1 MIVEEQFDITIVGG
15 GILGTSIAYFL
26 SSSAP
31 QSSNNILLIEQ
42 ERNISLHA
50 SARNTGKVH
59 APFLYDPIKKRLFA
73 KAAFLGFNML
83 KEYCSFKSLPFKQ
96 DGVLEV
102 ATYDK
107 GIDRLHKHVEWG
119 YSNGLQKSELQFLE
133 KDEVHDLEPNI
144 TCLAGIYC

>member
-1 MIVEEQFDITIVGG
+1 LNSEDRFDIAIIGG

-26 SSSAP
+26 CSSAA

-42 ERNISLHA
+42 EANISLHA

-59 APFLYDPIKKRLFA
+59 APFLYDPVRKKLIA

-83 KEYCSFKSLPFKQ
+83 KEYCSLKSLAFKQ

-107 GIDRLHKHVEWG
+107 GIDRLHK
-119 YSNGLQKSELQFLE
+119 YL
-133 KDEVHDLEPNI
+133 
-144 TCLAGIYC
+144 